1 VTALL
6 PSSPPPVPTAAP
18 LPRTF
23 WQRRVLDP
31 VLAQLTQGI
40 TPRKIALTFAIGGA
54 CALFPILGTTTA
66 LCIAAAILLKLN
78 QPLIHLINQLLWP
91 AHIPVMYACI
101 RLGETLFG
109 APRISFDIVRMGEL
123 FWHHPGEF
131 LHQFG
136 ATALHAVVA
145 WCLLA
150 PLFIGA
156 VYLITLPPMRRFA
169 RAKPAP
175 ETPPSAEPTAPETPA

>member
-6 PSSPPPVPTAAP
+6 PSSSPPASSAAPVP
-18 LPRTF
+18 RSF

-31 VLAQLTQGI
+31 ILAQLTQGI
-40 TPRKIALTFAIGGA
+40 TPRKIALTFAVGSA

-78 QPLIHLINQLLWP
+78 QPLIHLLNHLLWP

-101 RLGETLFG
+101 RLGETLFA
-109 APRISFDIVRMGEL
+109 APRISFDIGRMSEL
-123 FWHHPGEF
+123 FRHHPGEF
-131 LHQFG
+131 FHQFG

-156 VYLITLPPMRRFA
+156 VYLITLPLMRRFA
-169 RAKPAP
+169 RSKPAP
-175 ETPPSAEPTAPETPA
+175 ETPPSAESTEPEASA